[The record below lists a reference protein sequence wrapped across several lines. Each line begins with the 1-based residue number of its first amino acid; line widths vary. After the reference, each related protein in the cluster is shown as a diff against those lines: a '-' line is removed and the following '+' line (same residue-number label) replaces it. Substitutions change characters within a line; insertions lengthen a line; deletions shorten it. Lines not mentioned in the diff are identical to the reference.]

1 MTFLLGAALLIAVT
15 IGTILVLALL
25 PVKAR
30 GPTGLIFSVC
40 AGAGLGIG
48 VTSCLYFL
56 VLLLGQRRHFV
67 LIEIM
72 IAGLAV
78 LLWPVLIR
86 KKILYAAP
94 SETSQPGRASMLRK
108 ILYAVFGGMAVSSLA
123 ALVLA
128 FLKDPHGKW
137 DAWLIWNAHA
147 RFIFR
152 SGEAW
157 QNLFASG
164 LNWTHLDYPLM
175 LPLSV
180 VRAWQ
185 YAGGEGLFAPMAV
198 ALVFVCATIGLL
210 YAALCTLRSAGQG
223 LLAGIALMGSPF
235 FIILGAYQVADI
247 PMAFFIL
254 VALAVFAVHDRF
266 PEKNGRALILAGL
279 ATALTAWTKNEGL
292 LFLAV
297 VPVIRL
303 AVAVRCRGW
312 GQAGKELLWFTVGV
326 LPVLF
331 LLVIFKISL
340 APPNDI
346 FSGQTATD
354 IANRL
359 ADPHRYVQILKAYLL
374 TGLTFTQ
381 GVMNIRTG
389 IRFNPGAVS
398 ILLMAV
404 YLICMGVKVKVSDR
418 PSVTAAALILLAM
431 AGGFFLVYLLTPHD
445 LYWHLTTSLN
455 RLLTQLWPGFLF
467 LLFMAARIP
476 EEADVGRPSAMAG
489 PAPGGAPGRTK
500 RRKTLKTKGA

>member
-1 MTFLLGAALLIAVT
+1 MTFLLGVSLLIAVT
-15 IGTILVLALL
+15 VGTILALALL
-25 PVKAR
+25 PAKGR
-30 GPTGLIFSVC
+30 GLMGLMFSVW

-56 VLLLGQRRHFV
+56 VLLLGQRRYFV
-67 LIEIM
+67 LIELL
-72 IAGLAV
+72 IAGFIV

-94 SETSQPGRASMLRK
+94 SETSVPGRGGTLQK
-108 ILYAVFGGMAVSSLA
+108 ILYAVFGGIAASSLV

-137 DAWLIWNAHA
+137 DAWLIWNTHA

-157 QNLFASG
+157 QGLFTSG
-164 LNWTHLDYPLM
+164 LDWTHLDYPLM

-185 YAGGEGLFAPMAV
+185 YAGGESLFAPMAI
-198 ALVFVCATIGLL
+198 AFVFICATIGLL
-210 YAALCTLRSAGQG
+210 HAALSILRSTGQG

-247 PMAFFIL
+247 PLAFFIL
-254 VALAVFAVHDRF
+254 LALVVFAFHDRS
-266 PEKNGRALILAGL
+266 PEKGGRTLVLAGL
-279 ATALTAWTKNEGL
+279 ATGLAAWTKNEGL
-292 LFLAV
+292 LFLAA
-297 VPVIRL
+297 VPVVRF
-303 AVAVRCRGW
+303 AVAARCRGW
-312 GQAGKELLWFTVGV
+312 GQAGKELLWFAAGAV
-326 LPVLF
+326 PVLF
-331 LLVIFKISL
+331 ILVIFKSTL

-346 FSGQTATD
+346 FSGQTVSE

-359 ADPHRYVQILKAYLL
+359 ADPERYVQILKAYLL

-381 GVMNIRTG
+381 GVMNIQTG

-404 YLICMGVKVKVSDR
+404 YLICMGVKVSFYDR
-418 PSVTAAALILLAM
+418 PAVKTASLILLAM
-431 AGGFFLVYLLTPHD
+431 AAGFFLVYLLTPHN

-467 LLFMAARIP
+467 LIFMAARIP
-476 EEADVGRPSAMAG
+476 EEADVGRLSATTGLAQTG
-489 PAPGGAPGRTK
+489 TVGQTK
-500 RRKTLKTKGA
+500 RKKTKTKRA